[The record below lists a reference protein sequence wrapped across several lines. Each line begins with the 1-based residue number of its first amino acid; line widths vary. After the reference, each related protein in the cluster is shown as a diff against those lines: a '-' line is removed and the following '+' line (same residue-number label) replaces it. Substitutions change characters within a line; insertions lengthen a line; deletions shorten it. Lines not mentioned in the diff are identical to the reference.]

1 MKGGVGRGRD
11 IWKRSRVDAT
21 LSLEE
26 LEEGGGTVQM
36 AEILCLC
43 MKFSKLRIKSREL

>member
-11 IWKRSRVDAT
+11 IWKSRVDTT
-21 LSLEE
+21 LSHEE

-36 AEILCLC
+36 AEIWCLC
-43 MKFSKLRIKSREL
+43 MKFSKLRIKK